1 MEYAQALEGLTLALK
16 MLALPA
22 VVFVLAYLALRR
34 YLRVERTAVAIAAI
48 VGFITGWAASFGTQ
62 ASFPPQQT
70 LDWLPLLVILDA
82 ALLAA
87 VRRWSGSEWRLASA
101 ALAIAAG
108 GLYLLT
114 PPLLAEQSA
123 TTLALEWGGALAL
136 AAALLWAA
144 LSSPDRERSTVALAV
159 AFGGFGFVTSLGGSL
174 VIGGLANAAFAVAG
188 AIWLGQVSGRL
199 HMIGRGP
206 IAAGV
211 ILWVWIAFSARQ
223 LAEIHLAETLLCA
236 AGAAAAALILGHG
249 KMGLLR
255 RTGSIVLPP
264 AVPTSIAVGL
274 ALWRY
279 FAAQQV
285 GY

>member
-1 MEYAQALEGLTLALK
+1 MENAQALEGLTLAVK
-16 MLALPA
+16 VVALPA
-22 VVFVLAYLALRR
+22 VAFVLAYLAARPRLSRESSA
-34 YLRVERTAVAIAAI
+34 LAIAAV
-48 VGFITGWAASFGTQ
+48 VGFITGWAASFGAQ

-70 LDWLPLLVILDA
+70 LDWLPWLVILGA
-82 ALLAA
+82 ALLA
-87 VRRWSGSEWRLASA
+87 VVQRSNGSEWRLAIA
-101 ALAIAAG
+101 TLAIAAP

-114 PPLLAEQSA
+114 PPLLAEQSVA
-123 TTLALEWGGALAL
+123 TLALEWGGALAL
-136 AAALLWAA
+136 AAAMLWAA
-144 LSSPDRERSTVALAV
+144 LSSPDRERSTIALAV

-188 AIWLGQVSGRL
+188 AIWLGQASGRL

-211 ILWVWIAFSARQ
+211 ILWVWVAFSARH

-236 AGAAAAALILGHG
+236 AGAAAAALVLGHG

-264 AVPTSIAVGL
+264 AVPASIAVGL

>member
-22 VVFVLAYLALRR
+22 VVFVLAYLAARPRLSGESVP
-34 YLRVERTAVAIAAI
+34 LAIAASAG
-48 VGFITGWAASFGTQ
+48 VVTGWATSFGAQ

-70 LDWLPLLVILDA
+70 LDWLPLLVVFGA

-87 VRRWSGSEWRLASA
+87 VQHWSGRQRRLNAA
-101 ALAIAAG
+101 ALAITAV

-123 TTLALEWGGALAL
+123 ATLALEWGGALAL
-136 AAALLWAA
+136 AAAMLWAA

-188 AIWLGQVSGRL
+188 AIWLGQASGRL

-236 AGAAAAALILGHG
+236 TGAAAAALIVGHG

-264 AVPTSIAVGL
+264 AVPASIAVGL